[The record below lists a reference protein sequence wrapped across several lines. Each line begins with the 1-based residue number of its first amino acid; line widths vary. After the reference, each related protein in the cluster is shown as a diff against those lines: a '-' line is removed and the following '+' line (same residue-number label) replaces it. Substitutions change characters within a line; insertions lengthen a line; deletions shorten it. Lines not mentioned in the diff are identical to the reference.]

1 MAQFD
6 IHRNPVGDMADAA
19 PYVVALQADPLAA
32 MPTRLVAP
40 LALLEDFQPVRNL
53 NPIVEIDGE
62 RFAVMVNLMATLP
75 RTVLGAPVGSLA
87 QHRNDIIAAL
97 DFLFTGI

>member
-6 IHRNPVGDMADAA
+6 IHPNPVGDMADAA
-19 PYVVALQADPLAA
+19 PYVLDVQADHLSA

-40 LALLEDFQPVRNL
+40 LARLMDFQPVRNL
-53 NPIVEIDGE
+53 NPIVEIEGE

-75 RTVLGAPVGSLA
+75 RMVLGAPVGSLA
-87 QHRNDIIAAL
+87 VHRKDIIAAL